1 MMDTWTWTMD
11 VMNLVI
17 FLIEIKLN
25 LVILHPMYSGYAS
38 CRNVVDPKPSTTE
51 CGTIYYVIRCYKNS
65 SVVALV

>member
-25 LVILHPMYSGYAS
+25 LVILHPMYSGTRHVGMLS
-38 CRNVVDPKPSTTE
+38 IVSRPQLNVVQFTVSYDAI
-51 CGTIYYVIRCYKNS
+51 TI
-65 SVVALV
+65 VVF